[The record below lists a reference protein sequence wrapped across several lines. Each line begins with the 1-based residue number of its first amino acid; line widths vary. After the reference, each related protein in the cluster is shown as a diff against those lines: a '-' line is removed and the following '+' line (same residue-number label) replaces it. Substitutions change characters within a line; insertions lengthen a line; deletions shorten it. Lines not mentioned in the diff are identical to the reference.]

1 MDRRHL
7 LQSGAAAAVGL
18 GRRVP
23 AVATSVGLPR
33 RSPEL
38 RISRIFLQP
47 APGRRLTPVAPNAY
61 APYRGYEATD
71 PVLRIRTVQ
80 GLEGIGCYWGSPD
93 ALEPLLGLD
102 PFELFDWDG
111 DTVRG
116 VTERHVPLVDALAGA
131 DVALFDLLGKALER
145 PIADLL
151 GPRVRD
157 GVPAYDSSLY
167 MEDLLTPGQ
176 REGLAYLHGPPPDD
190 PVEMVARKAA
200 WLLDRPGGIRTF
212 KIKIGRARWMESFE
226 AALARDVDVVAA
238 VRRTVGHE
246 ATLLVDGNDGYHP
259 RPMAAAEFALAT
271 AGEDVFAME
280 EMFDEELVAESRD
293 VKRRLRAAGLA
304 VKLADGE
311 THPGGIPGAL
321 LAERCVGPGELD
333 EPLFD
338 IDQPDMNTTG
348 YIRLLAVAKTC
359 AEQGTTIAPHNFGSK
374 LGFYA
379 QVHAG
384 LVTPNWELSEADDSM
399 FTALRADGFQV
410 EDGRAKLTGMH
421 GLGVALEEEHLGGT
435 VFDLT
440 V

>member
-1 MDRRHL
+1 
-7 LQSGAAAAVGL
+7 
-18 GRRVP
+18 
-23 AVATSVGLPR
+23 
-33 RSPEL
+33 
-38 RISRIFLQP
+38 
-47 APGRRLTPVAPNAY
+47 
-61 APYRGYEATD
+61 
-71 PVLRIRTVQ
+71 
-80 GLEGIGCYWGSPD
+80 
-93 ALEPLLGLD
+93 
-102 PFELFDWDG
+102 
-111 DTVRG
+111 
-116 VTERHVPLVDALAGA
+116 
-131 DVALFDLLGKALER
+131 
-145 PIADLL
+145 
-151 GPRVRD
+151 
-157 GVPAYDSSLY
+157 
-167 MEDLLTPGQ
+167 
-176 REGLAYLHGPPPDD
+176 
-190 PVEMVARKAA
+190 MVA
-200 WLLDRPGGIRTF
+200 
-212 KIKIGRARWMESFE
+212 
-226 AALARDVDVVAA
+226 V

-280 EMFDEELVAESRD
+280 EMFDEELVAVSRD
-293 VKRRLRAAGLA
+293 VKRRLRVAGLA

-421 GLGVALEEEHLGGT
+421 GLGVALEEEHLGEL

-440 V
+440 GPCRGRPAPATQARAPLPRSPGPPRGGRPGEPAAHPRAAACCARRLGRQPYPRLRSCSCPEPCQAVRRSG